1 MFIVLLAL
9 KITGIQSAVGPEVD
23 MRSMEIAKE
32 GGSPKRKY
40 NHDKGPSPLYNNS
53 PL

>member
-1 MFIVLLAL
+1 MGGGVGSPTKTLMVLLAL

-32 GGSPKRKY
+32 GGSPKI
-40 NHDKGPSPLYNNS
+40 
-53 PL
+53 